1 MSPNDLCVLQ
11 KDRKVVDMLTSQR
24 REEVLVGS
32 DVAERMNRVGCKMMK
47 MMTISMMTSSMW
59 FVLGGNFYH
68 LKFNDVN
75 LMGLVLACSDE
86 KGC

>member
-47 MMTISMMTSSMW
+47 ISMTSSMW
-59 FVLGGNFYH
+59 LVLGGNFYH
-68 LKFNDVN
+68 LNFNDVN

-86 KGC
+86 MGC

>member
-47 MMTISMMTSSMW
+47 ISMTSSMW
-59 FVLGGNFYH
+59 LVLGGNFYH